1 MLIYGSLFLIEFR
14 RDFFFFR
21 LFRSWNSVGMPTVRQ
36 RWIFYLEVSVGA
48 VPKNTQKEKKARN
61 AKKVAGKVL
70 REERV

>member
-1 MLIYGSLFLIEFR
+1 
-14 RDFFFFR
+14 
-21 LFRSWNSVGMPTVRQ
+21 MPTVRQ